1 MLSYVYYFH
10 QQPKAFTG
18 GQLQLFDTNTKL
30 NTASTTMTTIEPIH
44 NSLIVFPS
52 NYYHQVCTVNMPN
65 HDRIWGRHT
74 INGWL
79 VDAEKQAEI
88 DAKSKTD

>member
-1 MLSYVYYFH
+1 MTSI
-10 QQPKAFTG
+10 QPV
-18 GQLQLFDTNTKL
+18 
-30 NTASTTMTTIEPIH
+30 H

-52 NYYHQVCTVNMPN
+52 NYYHQVCTVHLPN
-65 HDRIWGRHT
+65 ADRIWGRQT

-88 DAKSKTD
+88 DAWHKK